1 MEQNKIVRSICYFT
15 RGRDAGLLEKLNEL
29 ERRLSGHGYVVQTR
43 RVCFAGGSVEDADS
57 WTTDGSIHLSA
68 GSLDRRNARAQM
80 DRFLTAGNVAFNLDL
95 SDGVEPGDVDL
106 LFDII
111 GNAPGKTFHFAYTF
125 NNRGSSPFFPSAAFE
140 REGFAVGLQSTD
152 LAAGLS
158 GLSDWMNRMKGV
170 WLELCE
176 LLGDDDD
183 FLGIDSSVA
192 PLFREESS
200 LVHFI
205 KRLRGSFPGAVTTD
219 AFLKIT
225 RFIKEENP
233 KPVGLCGLMF
243 PCLEDFELADEY
255 EAGNFSMERN
265 IFLALHSGL
274 GVDTYPVGVDES
286 RGRVLEILNLL
297 RGLSAKYNKPLS
309 ARFIS
314 DGKAGIGQL
323 TAFENQYLKDV
334 VIRKL

>member
-15 RGRDAGLLEKLNEL
+15 RGRDAGPLEKLNDL
-29 ERRLSGHGYVVQTR
+29 ERRLSRHGYVVQTR
-43 RVCFAGGSVEDADS
+43 RICLAGGSVEEADS
-57 WTTDGSIHLSA
+57 WTTDGSIYMSA
-68 GSLDRRNARAQM
+68 GSLDRRKARTGM
-80 DRFLTAGNVAFNLDL
+80 DRFLTAGNVAFNLNL

-111 GNAPGKTFHFAYTF
+111 RNAPGKTFRFAYTF

-140 REGFAVGLQSTD
+140 KEGFAIGLQSTD
-152 LAAGLS
+152 LTAGLT
-158 GLSDWMNRMKGV
+158 GLSDWLKRMKGV

-205 KRLRGSFPGAVTTD
+205 KRLHGTFSRAVTTD

-233 KPVGLCGLMF
+233 RPVGLCGLMF

-255 EAGNFSMERN
+255 EAGSFSIERN

-274 GVDTYPVGVDES
+274 GVDTYPIGVDES

-297 RGLSAKYNKPLS
+297 RGLSTKYDKPLS
-309 ARFIS
+309 ARFVS
-314 DGKAGIGQL
+314 DGKAGVGRL

>member
-1 MEQNKIVRSICYFT
+1 MGRNKIVRSICYFT
-15 RGRDAGLLEKLNEL
+15 RGRDSGLLEKLNDL
-29 ERRLSGHGYVVQTR
+29 EGRLASHGYLVQTR
-43 RVCFAGGSVEDADS
+43 RACFAGGSVEEADS
-57 WTTDGSIHLSA
+57 WTADPSIYLSA
-68 GSLDRRNARAQM
+68 GSLDRRKARGQM

-95 SDGVEPGDVDL
+95 SDGVETGDVDF

-111 GNAPGKTFHFAYTF
+111 QNAPGKTFSFAYTF
-125 NNRGSSPFFPSAAFE
+125 NNRGSSPFFPSASFE
-140 REGFAVGLQSTD
+140 KEGFAIGLQSTD
-152 LAAGLS
+152 LTAGLP
-158 GLSDWMNRMKGV
+158 GLNDWLNRMKDV

-176 LLGDDDD
+176 LLGDNDD

-192 PLFREESS
+192 PLFRDESS

-205 KRLRGSFPGAVTTD
+205 KRLHGSFSRAVTTD

-233 KPVGLCGLMF
+233 RPVGLCGLMF

-274 GVDTYPVGVDES
+274 GVDTYPIGVDES
-286 RGRVLEILNLL
+286 RGRILEILNLL
-297 RGLSAKYNKPLS
+297 RGLSNKYDKPLS
-309 ARFIS
+309 ARFVS

-323 TAFENQYLKDV
+323 TAFGNQYLKDV